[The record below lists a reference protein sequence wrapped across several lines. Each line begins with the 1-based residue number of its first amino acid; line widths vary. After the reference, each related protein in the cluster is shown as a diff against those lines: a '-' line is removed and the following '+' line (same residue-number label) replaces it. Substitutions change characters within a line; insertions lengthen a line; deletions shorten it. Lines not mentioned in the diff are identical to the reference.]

1 MLKTLPDCPGLEPNT
16 LVQFPRIAQR
26 FSCGLHPDYYQILG
40 RHEAWVRRQLL
51 PNDENLANKVLK
63 DNLSALFVCMSYY
76 DLDAEKVLDICDLTD
91 WLFIHDN
98 DVAVLRTDPNS
109 SDGTRQAS
117 VKKYLQDL
125 QTMLA
130 GGVPPEMPWA
140 MESIYDLISRFRAK
154 STPAMFKRLVEAF
167 RYYSTVTIGT
177 EASELLEQKVTDLE
191 SYMELRSVGG
201 SSATLFFHVVT
212 EYVLGVDL
220 PPEVLSNEL
229 VDRYWRSV
237 MDHWYL
243 PNDLLS
249 FRAECARG
257 DHNNAICVLR
267 RAEGLSL
274 QEALDKV
281 AEMIDLC
288 QDDAVRLFAEIQN
301 SALAEVPGLLR
312 TLETFQHIGAANQ
325 RWSYMAPRYHGDG
338 FVWNGVLTGDVRL
351 TPSHTFFP
359 DVPLSAESVTSTRSL
374 QA

>member
-1 MLKTLPDCPGLEPNT
+1 MSNALPECPGLEPNT
-16 LVQFPRIAQR
+16 TVSFPPITQR

-40 RHEAWVRRQLL
+40 RHEDWVRRQLL
-51 PNDENLANKVLK
+51 PNDEVLANKILK

-98 DVAVLRTDPNS
+98 DVAVLRTDPNN
-109 SDGTRQAS
+109 SDSTRQAAI
-117 VKKYLQDL
+117 KKYLGDL

-154 STPAMFKRLVEAF
+154 STPAMFEKLVGAF

-191 SYMELRSVGG
+191 SYMDLRSVGG

-220 PPEVLSNEL
+220 SPEIVGDEL
-229 VDRYWRSV
+229 VQRYWRSV

-267 RAEGLSL
+267 RTEGLTL
-274 QEALDKV
+274 QEALDRV
-281 AEMIDLC
+281 ARMIDQC
-288 QDDAVRLFAEIQN
+288 QDDAVRYFEDIQD
-301 SALAEVPGLLR
+301 SPLAQVPGLLKI
-312 TLETFQHIGAANQ
+312 LETFQHIGAANQ

-338 FVWNGVLTGDVRL
+338 FVWNGVLAGDVRL
-351 TPSHTFFP
+351 TATHTFFP
-359 DVPLSAESVTSTRSL
+359 DVPVVADASVESGLLR
-374 QA
+374 A

>member
-16 LVQFPRIAQR
+16 RVQFPQIAQR
-26 FSCGLHPDYYQILG
+26 FSCGLHPNYYEILG
-40 RHEAWVRRQLL
+40 RHEEWVRRQLL
-51 PNDENLANKVLK
+51 PNDEALANKVIK

-98 DVAVLRTDPNS
+98 DVAVLRTDPNN
-109 SDGTRQAS
+109 SDSTRQAS
-117 VKKYLQDL
+117 IEKYLH
-125 QTMLA
+125 TMLA

-154 STPAMFKRLVEAF
+154 STPAMFERLVEAF

-177 EASELLEQKVTDLE
+177 EASELLEQKVTDLD

-220 PPEVLSNEL
+220 PPEALSNEL
-229 VDRYWRSV
+229 VDRYWRAV

-281 AEMIDLC
+281 AEMIDQR
-288 QDDAVRLFAEIQN
+288 QDDAVRHFADIQN
-301 SALAEVPGLLR
+301 SPLANVPGLLR

-338 FVWNGVLTGDVRL
+338 FVWNGVLAGDVRL
-351 TPSHTFFP
+351 TPTHTFFP
-359 DVPLSAESVTSTRSL
+359 DVPLSAEAATSKRLL